1 MNANSFVPN
10 QMPGGANQFSKE
22 IMSGG
27 HPRREPNSANS
38 TAQGGKRKHG
48 KNSAVAKSLKEGVLH
63 MQHARSSDNSG
74 VPHFGEFKE
83 FNA

>member
-1 MNANSFVPN
+1 MNANQFVPN
-10 QMPGGANQFSKE
+10 QMPAGGSQFSKE

-48 KNSAVAKSLKEGVLH
+48 KNSAVAKSLKDGMPH
-63 MQHARSSDNSG
+63 MHHARSSDSNG
-74 VPHFGEFKE
+74 VPHFGDFKE